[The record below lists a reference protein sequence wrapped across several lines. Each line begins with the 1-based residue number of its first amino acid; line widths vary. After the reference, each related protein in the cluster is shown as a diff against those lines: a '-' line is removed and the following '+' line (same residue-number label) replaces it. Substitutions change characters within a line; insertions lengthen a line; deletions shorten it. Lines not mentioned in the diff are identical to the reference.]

1 MSVTGIM
8 LRTTIGALAFALAA
22 AGAPAVAQESSRPT
36 MTAAGAQAVVDGCLA
51 YAAANGGVAAIA
63 VYDEGG
69 DLWAYARMDGVAVGV
84 GEVAQWKGRSAAR
97 NGFSTA
103 AQGAF
108 IAGGGPAVAAAPGF
122 AGVQGG
128 LPILSA
134 DGRLMGGAGAGGSA
148 PAQDEACVRAGIEAA
163 GYSAPP
169 AAE

>member
-1 MSVTGIM
+1 MTAATATKLILTGV
-8 LRTTIGALAFALAA
+8 LGAA
-22 AGAPAVAQESSRPT
+22 ALLAPASAQESSRPI
-36 MTAAGAQAVVDGCLA
+36 MTSAGAQAIVDGCFA
-51 YAAANGGVAAIA
+51 YAAANGTTVVIA
-63 VYDEGG
+63 VYDEGS
-69 DLWAYARMDGVAVGV
+69 DLIAYGRMDGLAAGI
-84 GEVAQWKGRSAAR
+84 GDVAQWKGESAAR

-103 AQGAF
+103 VQGEF
-108 IAGGGPAVAAAPGF
+108 IARGGAAVAVAPGF

-163 GYSAPP
+163 GYSTSP

>member
-1 MSVTGIM
+1 MTAWAA
-8 LRTTIGALAFALAA
+8 RTTGLMGAAGAFALAA
-22 AGAPAVAQESSRPT
+22 FAPAVAQESSRPI
-36 MTAAGAQAVVDGCLA
+36 MTYAGAQAIVDGCFA
-51 YAAANGGVAAIA
+51 FAATNGSSVVIA
-63 VYDEGG
+63 VYDEGS
-69 DLWAYARMDGVAVGV
+69 DLIAYGRMDGVAAGI
-84 GEVAQWKGRSAAR
+84 GEVAQWKGESAAR

-103 AQGAF
+103 AQGEF
-108 IAGGGPAVAAAPGF
+108 IARGGAAVAVAPGF

-169 AAE
+169 AE

>member
-1 MSVTGIM
+1 MPRAATLSSIGAA
-8 LRTTIGALAFALAA
+8 GALALCAVGSPAA
-22 AGAPAVAQESSRPT
+22 AEESSRPT
-36 MTAAGAQAVVDGCLA
+36 MTAAGAQAVVAGCLA
-51 YAAANGGVAAIA
+51 YAAANGAAVAVA

-69 DLWAYARMDGVAVGV
+69 NLYAYARMDGVAVGV
-84 GEVAQWKGRSAAR
+84 GDVAQWKGQSAAR

-103 AQGAF
+103 VQGQF
-108 IAGGGPAVAAAPGF
+108 IARGGAAVAVAPGF

-134 DGRLMGGAGAGGSA
+134 DGRVMGGAGAGGSA